1 MYCTYKQ
8 PPAMSPL
15 CRAVMAL
22 YTLWETLLCEEHVLL
37 LKCHSTD
44 SVCLPAG
51 PTVPVSLVPAA
62 VWRTSQRQ
70 PARAPA
76 NPAGSSR
83 IRRPGVT
90 DQCHQPTN
98 PALCGEAP
106 AVAQHGADCNLPPHF
121 SQIQSKPTTH
131 GDKRF
136 PHSRCKFVNCSVGG
150 FP

>member
-1 MYCTYKQ
+1 
-8 PPAMSPL
+8 MSPL

-22 YTLWETLLCEEHVLL
+22 YTLWETLLCEEHVLLLL

-62 VWRTSQRQ
+62 VWRTSQSQ
-70 PARAPA
+70 PEHQQTQRGAREL
-76 NPAGSSR
+76 GDRVSR
-83 IRRPGVT
+83 TSV
-90 DQCHQPTN
+90 TN
-98 PALCGEAP
+98 PEAP